1 MGYRYYGLDPVSP
14 TRYDVT
20 LRSGTSII
28 TLDELKQHL
37 FIFDT
42 DNDAYLTRLLIV
54 GTELAE
60 NQIGEFLTPNQVT
73 AYWPDFRFPLRLEH
87 RYTDRVVSVSYVDAL
102 GGISV
107 VGTDVWIFDNTG
119 YFPVVR
125 SRTGQAFPSDLS
137 QDVENP
143 VSITYEATLDDQNVT
158 ETAKQAV
165 MLYCAAFWQNRES
178 YLSTGAVPQA
188 LPIAA
193 ERLLSNFKQVSN

>member
-1 MGYRYYGLDPVSP
+1 MGYRYYGFDPVSP

-20 LRSGTSII
+20 LRSGTSVI

-60 NQIGEFLTPNQVT
+60 NNIGEFLTANQIT
-73 AYWPDFRFPLRLEH
+73 AYWPTFSGALRLPH
-87 RYTDRVVSVSYVDAL
+87 RYVDRINAVQYINVD
-102 GGISV
+102 GNPIT
-107 VGTDVWIFDNTG
+107 VGSEVWILDNTG
-119 YFPVVR
+119 YFPLVKN
-125 SRTGQAFPSDLS
+125 RTGQAFPLDLS
-137 QDVENP
+137 PDLDNP
-143 VSITYEATLDDQNVT
+143 VSVVYEAALGDQNVT
-158 ETAKQAV
+158 ETVRQAV

-178 YLSTGAVPQA
+178 YISSGAVPQT

-193 ERLLSNFKQVSN
+193 ERLLSNFKQVSV